1 MTSQVRDDTLGAGH
15 GTAAAAAAA
24 PACLAA
30 DHSAGGL
37 ASISIVPADGV
48 FSNRRRM
55 GRSTEHFLTW
65 QSCVV
70 LQMQLRVCH
79 TCTVEL
85 PDAATLDL

>member
-1 MTSQVRDDTLGAGH
+1 
-15 GTAAAAAAA
+15 
-24 PACLAA
+24 
-30 DHSAGGL
+30 
-37 ASISIVPADGV
+37 
-48 FSNRRRM
+48 M